1 MSKCSL
7 HLRKSRQ
14 TCSASVRAFTG
25 TTLDVALE
33 DALDVT
39 PVPALDVALDVA
51 LDIAL
56 DVAESLGFALEVV
69 LGVACP

>member
-14 TCSASVRAFTG
+14 ACSASVRAFTG
-25 TTLDVALE
+25 TTLDVVLE

-39 PVPALDVALDVA
+39 PVPALDVTLDV
-51 LDIAL
+51 AL

>member
-14 TCSASVRAFTG
+14 ACSASVRAFTG

-51 LDIAL
+51 LG
-56 DVAESLGFALEVV
+56 VAESLGFALEVV

>member
-51 LDIAL
+51 
-56 DVAESLGFALEVV
+56 ESLGFALEVV